1 MGSRA
6 ARARRADAADRR
18 PGSVIK
24 RAPARA
30 CHHRHCHRA
39 GHARTGHAGRAG
51 QWLRTVRGDAA
62 KLRQQLCA
70 SRPQGHAPAHQ
81 RTRRAIP
88 AGQRRRGRPD
98 RESDGPAM
106 IRLLIVDD
114 HEMVREGLKAI
125 LVSEPDF
132 SIVGEAASAEQA
144 LELTER
150 LQPDIALVDI
160 RLPGTNGIELCRIIN
175 ERYPQTAVIILTTF
189 TDESLVAQCIQAG
202 ARGFIVKDIERLD
215 LKRSIRAVARGEA
228 AIDTKVAASVLAQLR
243 RNPLSSEASPSPDR
257 LSSQQLVILRLI
269 AQGLSSREI
278 ATQLYLSENTVKGYV
293 QEILHR
299 LGVKNRTE
307 AVMVAVKQ
315 GWL

>member
-1 MGSRA
+1 
-6 ARARRADAADRR
+6 
-18 PGSVIK
+18 
-24 RAPARA
+24 
-30 CHHRHCHRA
+30 
-39 GHARTGHAGRAG
+39 
-51 QWLRTVRGDAA
+51 
-62 KLRQQLCA
+62 
-70 SRPQGHAPAHQ
+70 
-81 RTRRAIP
+81 
-88 AGQRRRGRPD
+88 
-98 RESDGPAM
+98 M

-125 LVSEPDF
+125 LVAEQDF
-132 SIVGEAASAEQA
+132 QIVGEAANAEQA
-144 LELTER
+144 LELIER
-150 LQPDIALVDI
+150 LHPQIALVDI
-160 RLPGTNGIELCRIIN
+160 RLPGTNGIELCRVVN
-175 ERYPQTAVIILTTF
+175 ERFPETAVIILTTF

-228 AIDTKVAASVLAQLR
+228 TIDTKVAASVLAQLR
-243 RNPLSSEASPSPDR
+243 RTPPPGETPPSPDR

>member
-1 MGSRA
+1 
-6 ARARRADAADRR
+6 
-18 PGSVIK
+18 
-24 RAPARA
+24 
-30 CHHRHCHRA
+30 
-39 GHARTGHAGRAG
+39 
-51 QWLRTVRGDAA
+51 
-62 KLRQQLCA
+62 
-70 SRPQGHAPAHQ
+70 
-81 RTRRAIP
+81 
-88 AGQRRRGRPD
+88 
-98 RESDGPAM
+98 M

-125 LVSEPDF
+125 LVAEADF
-132 SIVGEAASAEQA
+132 QIAGEAASAEQA
-144 LELTER
+144 LELIER
-150 LQPDIALVDI
+150 QSPDIALVDI
-160 RLPGTNGIELCRIIN
+160 RLPGTNGIELCRQAS
-175 ERYPQTAVIILTTF
+175 ERFPQTAIVILTTF

-202 ARGFIVKDIERLD
+202 ARGFLVKDIERLD

-228 AIDTKVAASVLAQLR
+228 AIDTKVTGSVLAQLR
-243 RNPLSSEASPSPDR
+243 RSPPTAEAPPAPDLLSA
-257 LSSQQLVILRLI
+257 QQLVILRLV

>member
-1 MGSRA
+1 
-6 ARARRADAADRR
+6 
-18 PGSVIK
+18 
-24 RAPARA
+24 
-30 CHHRHCHRA
+30 
-39 GHARTGHAGRAG
+39 
-51 QWLRTVRGDAA
+51 
-62 KLRQQLCA
+62 
-70 SRPQGHAPAHQ
+70 
-81 RTRRAIP
+81 
-88 AGQRRRGRPD
+88 
-98 RESDGPAM
+98 M

-125 LVSEPDF
+125 LVAEADF
-132 SIVGEAASAEQA
+132 QIVGEAASAEHA
-144 LELTER
+144 LELIR
-150 LQPDIALVDI
+150 QLHPDIALVDI
-160 RLPGTNGIELCRIIN
+160 RLPGVNGIELCRQVS
-175 ERYPQTAVIILTTF
+175 ERFPETAVLILTTF

-202 ARGFIVKDIERLD
+202 ACGFIIKDIERLD

-243 RNPLSSEASPSPDR
+243 RSAPPVETLTVPDR
-257 LSSQQLVILRLI
+257 LSSQQLVILRLV

>member
-1 MGSRA
+1 
-6 ARARRADAADRR
+6 
-18 PGSVIK
+18 
-24 RAPARA
+24 
-30 CHHRHCHRA
+30 
-39 GHARTGHAGRAG
+39 
-51 QWLRTVRGDAA
+51 
-62 KLRQQLCA
+62 
-70 SRPQGHAPAHQ
+70 
-81 RTRRAIP
+81 
-88 AGQRRRGRPD
+88 
-98 RESDGPAM
+98 M

-150 LQPDIALVDI
+150 LRPDIALVDI
-160 RLPGTNGIELCRIIN
+160 RLPGTNGIELCRIIS
-175 ERYPQTAVIILTTF
+175 ERHPQTAVIILTTF

-243 RNPLSSEASPSPDR
+243 RSPPQAEASPAPDL
-257 LSSQQLVILRLI
+257 LSSQQLVILRLV